1 MLFFCTFCGK
11 NKSGL
16 SYLKFD
22 DPYYNVSSCC
32 SALIC
37 DDCVKSRRPQKCM
50 TCSTPAAF
58 SYGMSKNGYR
68 SSSTWEN
75 LYQKYEIFHVFASH
89 RKFRYLI
96 PLTATGRFGRWN
108 HVAEILGN
116 PSHPDFLTFL
126 EKYKMFVDD
135 FFSAQLLFYTLRSEP
150 MRRLIGLRTKTT
162 YMLFFFKIVDDMA
175 KFSQFSRKKV
185 LHRNQSGFILILLRR
200 LQIDKKFLVILHKNI
215 LAKKLKLPNE

>member
-1 MLFFCTFCGK
+1 MLFFCTFCSK

-16 SYLKFD
+16 SYLKF

-58 SYGMSKNGYR
+58 SYGMKKNGYR
-68 SSSTWEN
+68 FSSTWEN